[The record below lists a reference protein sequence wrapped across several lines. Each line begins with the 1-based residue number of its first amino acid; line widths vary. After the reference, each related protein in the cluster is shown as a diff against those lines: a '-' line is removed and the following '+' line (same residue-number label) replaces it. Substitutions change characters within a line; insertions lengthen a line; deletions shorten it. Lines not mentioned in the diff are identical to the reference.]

1 MSQHPVDIKNLVK
14 LLDDPDS
21 EVYHSVVDAILEHQ
35 LDAMPYLENVLETSL
50 DDLIVARATALLSKI
65 KFNQIA
71 LEFDVWLQEGAKDL
85 SEVLLILSK
94 FDNSDS
100 DISRLSQ
107 ELVKIRKQIWLEY
120 NQFLT
125 PLEQINVFL
134 NVLYKHRN
142 FKDFRLQ
149 FEPEASKFY
158 FLNTLFECNIGS
170 ELIISILYQIYFDV
184 FDIPVKI
191 YEVFPNKY
199 YTAYI
204 SDLADNHQS
213 ILCFVQ
219 TSYGEVFSYD
229 EMKESLQVLKSDIDN
244 IQVLNTKSMIR
255 RLLDNIAL
263 QYAKEKKLLLVHQ
276 ANELK
281 NML

>member
-1 MSQHPVDIKNLVK
+1 PVDIKNLVK

-50 DDLIVARATALLSKI
+50 DDLTVARATALLSKI

-158 FLNTLFECNIGS
+158 FLNTLFE
-170 ELIISILYQIYFDV
+170 
-184 FDIPVKI
+184 
-191 YEVFPNKY
+191 
-199 YTAYI
+199 
-204 SDLADNHQS
+204 
-213 ILCFVQ
+213 
-219 TSYGEVFSYD
+219 
-229 EMKESLQVLKSDIDN
+229 
-244 IQVLNTKSMIR
+244 
-255 RLLDNIAL
+255 
-263 QYAKEKKLLLVHQ
+263 
-276 ANELK
+276 
-281 NML
+281 